1 MAKVW
6 ETERL
11 VIRESAA
18 VTAREIADFHRRNRE
33 FMKVYAPAREDAYYT
48 EAFWQQELRDEL
60 AEEADGR
67 SCRFYLY
74 RKTEPGVLCGYVALS
89 NIVRRAFQSCFI
101 GYQMD
106 ERWVDQGYMTEAV
119 ARVARIAFQELRL
132 HRIEANIMPWNK
144 RSLRVAEKCGF
155 VGEGVSPIS
164 SIPYAM
170 TCIWGI
176 EMGKA
181 TIILHC
187 ALVLLQILL
196 LRKRFKPVNLLQ
208 VVVGIVFGYFTTF
221 CNWCVSF
228 LPDTDSMVLRVV
240 LLLLS
245 VVCIALGIFL
255 YMPPDI
261 MALAGEGTIKAISDV
276 SGMAFA
282 KVKVLFDSSLVAIS
296 LAACLLCIGS
306 FGSVGVR
313 TVIAAVLVGTVLG
326 FLTKWF
332 APQRDRWLFREN
344 TRTL

>member
-1 MAKVW
+1 MKNNLPRW
-6 ETERL
+6 L
-11 VIRESAA
+11 IMY
-18 VTAREIADFHRRNRE
+18 TAGLFAMTVGI
-33 FMKVYAPAREDAYYT
+33 
-48 EAFWQQELRDEL
+48 
-60 AEEADGR
+60 
-67 SCRFYLY
+67 
-74 RKTEPGVLCGYVALS
+74 ALS
-89 NIVRRAFQSCFI
+89 VKS
-101 GYQMD
+101 
-106 ERWVDQGYMTEAV
+106 
-119 ARVARIAFQELRL
+119 RL
-132 HRIEANIMPWNK
+132 
-144 RSLRVAEKCGF
+144 
-155 VGEGVSPIS
+155 GVSPIS

-228 LPDTDSMVLRVV
+228 LPDTDSMVLRVI

-282 KVKVLFDSSLVAIS
+282 KVKVLFDLSLVAIS

-306 FGSVGVR
+306 FGSVGVG

>member
-1 MAKVW
+1 M
-6 ETERL
+6 
-11 VIRESAA
+11 
-18 VTAREIADFHRRNRE
+18 
-33 FMKVYAPAREDAYYT
+33 
-48 EAFWQQELRDEL
+48 
-60 AEEADGR
+60 
-67 SCRFYLY
+67 
-74 RKTEPGVLCGYVALS
+74 
-89 NIVRRAFQSCFI
+89 
-101 GYQMD
+101 
-106 ERWVDQGYMTEAV
+106 
-119 ARVARIAFQELRL
+119 ARIAFQELRL

-276 SGMAFA
+276 SSMAFA

-296 LAACLLCIGS
+296 MAACLLCIGS
-306 FGSVGVR
+306 FGSVGVG